1 MDVSHLIDPLND
13 AQREAVC
20 APPGHYLILAGAG
33 SGKTRV
39 LTHRIG
45 WLTQA
50 ERVPPWAILAV
61 TFTNKA
67 AGEMRAR
74 LDALIPGGT
83 QGLTVGTFHGIAH
96 RLLRRHWREAG
107 LPETFQILDA
117 DDQLRLVKRVV
128 AGLGL
133 DEAKFPPRQAGWQ
146 INQWKDEGKR
156 PGSIEHR
163 DHPVTRTFVQ
173 IYQAYED
180 ACRRAGLVDFAE
192 LLLRAHELW
201 LKNPA
206 LLEHYQQRW
215 RHLLIDEFQD
225 TNTLQYAW
233 IRVLS
238 GAGAGPGPGT
248 GPGQVFAVGDDDQS
262 IYGWRGAKV
271 ENMQQF
277 LRDFPGARTIK
288 LEQNYR
294 STATILKAANSVIA
308 HNGGRLGKQLWTA
321 GGEGERIA
329 LYAAYNE
336 QDEARFV
343 IERIREFIAGHD
355 DSPPGS
361 AKDCAI
367 LYRSNAQSRNF
378 EEQLTQR
385 NIKYRVYGGQ
395 RFFDRAEVK
404 DALAY
409 LRLTANRHDDA
420 AFERAVNTPAR
431 GIGERTLDVLRR
443 RARGQNTSMW
453 EAALTEL
460 AGGELAG
467 RAKNTVKA
475 FLALIEELARAFA
488 GPGTGDRGPDDP
500 EAIAPSEEAASSE
513 ATPREL
519 IDALPTAGPRSLVPG
534 PQSLTLAEQIDHTIT
549 HTGLRDFY
557 EKDSRGNAESRVE
570 NLDELINVASRFE
583 LTPDD
588 IETGLNELSA
598 FLSHAA
604 LEAGEHQGET
614 WDDCVQLMTLHSAK
628 GLEFPVVF
636 LVGMEEGLFP
646 SQRSVDDEGRLEE
659 ERRLAYVGITRAR
672 ERLIVTHAESRRM
685 HGTEMLARPS
695 RFLGE
700 MPGELI
706 DEVRPRVQ
714 VSRPLYSGAARH
726 GASTSLAEDLPVKL
740 GQRVSHP
747 SFGEGVVISA
757 EGSGAHM
764 RLQVNFEGAGSKWLV
779 AAYAHLTPL

>member
-1 MDVSHLIDPLND
+1 MDVSYLIDPLNE

-20 APPGHYLILAGAG
+20 APPGHYLVLAGAG

-50 ERVPPWAILAV
+50 EQVPPWAILAV

-74 LDALIPGGT
+74 LDTLIPGST

-107 LPETFQILDA
+107 LPEAFQILDA
-117 DDQLRLVKRVV
+117 DDQLRLIKRVV

-133 DEAKFPPRQAGWQ
+133 DEAKYPPRQASWQ

-163 DHPVTRTFVQ
+163 DHPVTHTMLQ
-173 IYQAYED
+173 IYQAYEA
-180 ACRRAGLVDFAE
+180 ACQRAGLVDFAE

-201 LKNPA
+201 LKNPSI
-206 LLEHYQQRW
+206 LEHYQQRW
-215 RHLLIDEFQD
+215 RYLLVDEFQD

-233 IRVLS
+233 IRVL
-238 GAGAGPGPGT
+238 AGAS
-248 GPGQVFAVGDDDQS
+248 GQVFVVGDDDQA

-271 ENMQQF
+271 ENVQQF

-294 STATILKAANSVIA
+294 STSTILKAANSVIQR
-308 HNGGRLGKQLWTA
+308 NGSRLGKQLWTA
-321 GGEGERIA
+321 GDEGEHIA

-343 IERIREFIAGHD
+343 IERIREYIAEHGQ
-355 DSPPGS
+355 

-378 EEQLTQR
+378 EEQLVQR
-385 NIKYRVYGGQ
+385 NLPYRVYGGQ

-409 LRLTANRHDDA
+409 LRLSANRHDDA
-420 AFERAVNTPAR
+420 AFERAVNTPTR
-431 GIGERTLDVLRR
+431 GIGDRTLDVLRR
-443 RARGQNTSMW
+443 RARVENTSMW
-453 EAALTEL
+453 ESTRLEL
-460 AGGELAG
+460 AGGNELAG
-467 RAKNTVKA
+467 RAKNAVKA
-475 FLALIEELARAFA
+475 FLLLIDDMARTFA
-488 GPGTGDRGPDDP
+488 GSAEVAAD
-500 EAIAPSEEAASSE
+500 SENS
-513 ATPREL
+513 TR
-519 IDALPTAGPRSLVPG
+519 DALN
-534 PQSLTLAEQIDHTIT
+534 LAEQIDHAIT

-570 NLDELINVASRFE
+570 NLDELVNVASRFE
-583 LTPDD
+583 RSAED
-588 IETGLNELSA
+588 IDAGLSELSA
-598 FLSHAA
+598 FLSHAT
-604 LEAGEHQGET
+604 LEAGENQGEA

-672 ERLIVTHAESRRM
+672 EKLIITHAESRRM

-700 MPGELI
+700 VPAELV

-714 VSRPLYSGAARH
+714 VSRPMYAGRPSE
-726 GASTSLAEDLPVKL
+726 TSSSLEETLPVKL

-747 SFGEGVVISA
+747 SFGEGVVLSA
-757 EGSGAHM
+757 EGSGAHT

-779 AAYAHLTPL
+779 AAYANLTAL